1 VRAAGVKMSAG
12 MEVAIAAGAAMGMGN
27 HVLYMLAP
35 VSL

>member
-1 VRAAGVKMSAG
+1 VWVAGVKRSAK

-35 VSL
+35 VPL